1 MQQDES
7 GDKGVVCSGLVPDR
21 LTDRA
26 PPPRD
31 SAATSDVLATFFV
44 FTPSSRPRLHKFL
57 FLSPQ
62 QTLKPKKIRKYRDT
76 PYSSNMAGTEPEQLE
91 QPTQQ
96 PEVLQDAETE
106 QKPVAN
112 AEENDEDIEDL
123 FEESGDDEIVPELI
137 SADGNDYTKSYN
149 RQRKLNDNSIPADH
163 KPKSNPQKPSA
174 NTSAAIDDQVASLA
188 KHAGKIRLTDKFS
201 GATGGGARDKDK
213 ADRATTEQV
222 LDRRTQMILLQLIN
236 RNTIS
241 EIHGV
246 ISTGKEANVYHAMS
260 ESEDA
265 ETIHRAVKV
274 YKTSILVFK
283 DRAKYVEGEF
293 RFRQGYNKS
302 NNRAMVKL
310 WADKERRN
318 LARIHDAG
326 IPSPAPVALRNHVL
340 VMGFVGDRK
349 GKPAPRLKDVRFEG
363 LTNEEEEAKWKDLY
377 IQMLTYMRVLYQT
390 CRLVHADLS
399 EYNVLYHE
407 GKQWIID
414 VSQAVEHDHPRSLE
428 FLRMDV
434 KNVSDFFRS
443 RNVETLSERRAFSF
457 VTSEAGAKDIK
468 DETSIGDLVRTLLSR
483 APKTE
488 EEKQKEEED
497 DEVFRHEYIPQTL
510 EQVYDIER
518 DAALVNAGEGS
529 NLPYQALL
537 ADKVVQPNESDASN
551 DDSDSEAGNSD
562 SSEVDQS
569 IFDKGP
575 GRGKK
580 NMDKD
585 EKAAHKKAIKDEKR
599 EKRKDKMP
607 KHMKKKLVSQSSRKK

>member
-1 MQQDES
+1 M
-7 GDKGVVCSGLVPDR
+7 
-21 LTDRA
+21 
-26 PPPRD
+26 
-31 SAATSDVLATFFV
+31 AT
-44 FTPSSRPRLHKFL
+44 
-57 FLSPQ
+57 
-62 QTLKPKKIRKYRDT
+62 
-76 PYSSNMAGTEPEQLE
+76 TEQVE
-91 QPTQQ
+91 QPAQ
-96 PEVLQDAETE
+96 PVL
-106 QKPVAN
+106 
-112 AEENDEDIEDL
+112 EEHDEDIEDL
-123 FEESGDDEIVPELI
+123 FEEESADEIVPELI
-137 SADGNDYTKSYN
+137 SADGNDYTKAYN
-149 RQRKLNDNSIPADH
+149 RQRKLNDESIPSDH
-163 KPKSNPQKPSA
+163 KPKTNPQKPSA

-188 KHAGKIRLTDKFS
+188 KHAGKIRLTDKLS
-201 GATGGGARDKDK
+201 GATGGAARDKDK

-377 IQMLTYMRVLYQT
+377 IEMLMYMRVLYQT

-407 GKQWIID
+407 GRQWIID

-434 KNVSDFFRS
+434 KNVTDFFRT
-443 RNVETLSERRAFSF
+443 RNVETLSERRAFIF
-457 VTSEAGAKDIK
+457 ITNEAGAKGIK
-468 DETSIGDLVRTLLSR
+468 EQAQIEESIRTLLAETKSS
-483 APKTE
+483 
-488 EEKQKEEED
+488 QKDDED
-497 DEVFRHEYIPQTL
+497 DEAFRHEYIPQNL
-510 EQVYDIER
+510 NQVYDIER
-518 DAALVNAGEGS
+518 DAELVKAGEGGS
-529 NLPYQALL
+529 LPYQALL
-537 ADKVVQPNESDASN
+537 ADKVVQPNESDDSKPGAAS
-551 DDSDSEAGNSD
+551 DAGDSDSD
-562 SSEVDQS
+562 SGSEVDQS

-575 GRGKK
+575 SRGKK
-580 NMDKD
+580 HMDKD
-585 EKAAHKKAIKDEKR
+585 EKLSHKKAIKEEKR

-607 KHMKKKLVSQSSRKK
+607 KHMKKKLVNQTSRKK

>member
-1 MQQDES
+1 MASTTSEH
-7 GDKGVVCSGLVPDR
+7 
-21 LTDRA
+21 
-26 PPPRD
+26 
-31 SAATSDVLATFFV
+31 AA
-44 FTPSSRPRLHKFL
+44 
-57 FLSPQ
+57 Q
-62 QTLKPKKIRKYRDT
+62 
-76 PYSSNMAGTEPEQLE
+76 PE
-91 QPTQQ
+91 QQ
-96 PEVLQDAETE
+96 PEVTQNVEVE
-106 QKPVAN
+106 QKPVAEN
-112 AEENDEDIEDL
+112 EERDEDIDDL
-123 FEESGDDEIVPELI
+123 FDDDEIVPELI
-137 SADGNDYTKSYN
+137 SADGNDYTKTYN
-149 RQRKLNDNSIPADH
+149 RQRKLNDNSIPGDH

-201 GATGGGARDKDK
+201 GATGGAARDKDK

-236 RNTIS
+236 RNTLS

-246 ISTGKEANVYHAMS
+246 ISTGKEANVYHAIT

-265 ETIHRAVKV
+265 EQIHRAIKV

-340 VMGFVGDRK
+340 VMDFVGDRK
-349 GKPAPRLKDVRFEG
+349 GKSAPRLKDVRFEG
-363 LTNEEEEAKWKDLY
+363 LTGEEEEAKWNDLY
-377 IQMLTYMRVLYQT
+377 IQMLTYMRILYQT

-443 RNVETLSERRAFSF
+443 RNVETLSERRAFAF
-457 VTSEAGAKDIK
+457 VTAEAGAKEIK
-468 DETSIGDLVRTLLSR
+468 DETLIGDLLRTLLSNS
-483 APKTE
+483 PTTE
-488 EEKQKEEED
+488 EEKQKEEEND
-497 DEVFRHEYIPQTL
+497 DVFRNQYIPQTL
-510 EQVYDIER
+510 DQVYDIER

-529 NLPYQALL
+529 DLPYQALL
-537 ADKVVQPNESDASN
+537 ADKVVQPNESDNSN
-551 DDSDSEAGNSD
+551 PDADSEAGDSD

-569 IFDKGP
+569 IFEKGP

-580 NMDKD
+580 NMEHDDKV
-585 EKAAHKKAIKDEKR
+585 AHKKAIKEEKR

-607 KHMKKKLVSQSSRKK
+607 KHMKKKLVNQSSRKH

>member
-1 MQQDES
+1 MAS
-7 GDKGVVCSGLVPDR
+7 
-21 LTDRA
+21 TA
-26 PPPRD
+26 PE
-31 SAATSDVLATFFV
+31 LAV
-44 FTPSSRPRLHKFL
+44 
-57 FLSPQ
+57 
-62 QTLKPKKIRKYRDT
+62 
-76 PYSSNMAGTEPEQLE
+76 
-91 QPTQQ
+91 Q
-96 PEVLQDAETE
+96 PEEQSEIIQNAEVE
-106 QKPVAN
+106 QMPVADN
-112 AEENDEDIEDL
+112 EEHDEDIEDL
-123 FEESGDDEIVPELI
+123 FDEDEIVPELI
-137 SADGNDYTKSYN
+137 SADGNDYTKTYN
-149 RQRKLNDNSIPADH
+149 RQRKLNDNSIPVDH

-201 GATGGGARDKDK
+201 GATGGAARDKDK

-246 ISTGKEANVYHAMS
+246 ISTGKEANVYHAIS

-265 ETIHRAVKV
+265 EQIHRAIKV

-340 VMGFVGDRK
+340 VMDFVGDRK
-349 GKPAPRLKDVRFEG
+349 GKSAPRLKDVRFEG
-363 LTNEEEEAKWKDLY
+363 LTGEEEEAKWNDLY
-377 IQMLTYMRVLYQT
+377 IQLLTYMRIMYQT

-399 EYNVLYHE
+399 EYNILYHE

-443 RNVETLSERRAFSF
+443 RNVEVLSERRAFAF
-457 VTSEAGAKDIK
+457 VTAEAGAKEIK
-468 DETSIGDLVRTLLSR
+468 DETLIGDLLRTLMSNS
-483 APKTE
+483 PTTE
-488 EEKQKEEED
+488 EEKQKEEEND
-497 DEVFRHEYIPQTL
+497 DVFRNQYIPQTL
-510 EQVYDIER
+510 DQVYDIER

-529 NLPYQALL
+529 DLPYQALL
-537 ADKVVQPNESDASN
+537 ADKVVQPNESDDSN
-551 DDSDSEAGNSD
+551 PDADSEAGDSD

-569 IFDKGP
+569 IFEKGP

-580 NMDKD
+580 NMEHD
-585 EKAAHKKAIKDEKR
+585 EKVAHKKAIKEEKR

-607 KHMKKKLVSQSSRKK
+607 KHMKKKLVNQSSRKH

>member
-1 MQQDES
+1 MQS
-7 GDKGVVCSGLVPDR
+7 TKRYWTCDKGGVVADR
-21 LTDRA
+21 L
-26 PPPRD
+26 PKLPLPRG
-31 SAATSDVLATFFV
+31 SAAASDVVGNFFCAHRISRLEHTN
-44 FTPSSRPRLHKFL
+44 FCHNQTNTAQPHQSSKTPDSRKMASSAPEEV
-57 FLSPQ
+57 Q
-62 QTLKPKKIRKYRDT
+62 QT
-76 PYSSNMAGTEPEQLE
+76 N
-91 QPTQQ
+91 QQ
-96 PEVLQDAETE
+96 PEATQPAETE
-106 QKPVAN
+106 QKPVADT
-112 AEENDEDIEDL
+112 EEDDEDIEDL
-123 FEESGDDEIVPELI
+123 FEESGDDKIVPELI
-137 SADGNDYTKSYN
+137 SADGNDYTKAYN
-149 RQRKLNDNSIPADH
+149 RQRKLNDNSIPNDQ
-163 KPKSNPQKPSA
+163 KPKSNAQKPSA
-174 NTSAAIDDQVASLA
+174 NTNAAIDDQVASLA
-188 KHAGKIRLTDKFS
+188 KHASKIRLTDKFS
-201 GATGGGARDKDK
+201 GATGGAARDKDK

-340 VMGFVGDRK
+340 VMELIGDRK
-349 GKPAPRLKDVRFEG
+349 GKAAPRLKDVRFEG
-363 LTNEEEEAKWKDLY
+363 LTSEEEDAKWTDIY
-377 IQMLTYMRVLYQT
+377 IQMLTYMRILYQT

-407 GKQWIID
+407 GKQWMID

-428 FLRMDV
+428 FLRKDI

-443 RNVETLSERRAFSF
+443 RNVEVLSERRAFAF
-457 VTSEAGAKDIK
+457 ITAEAGAKEIK
-468 DETSIGDLVRTLLSR
+468 DEVVIGDLVRTLLANPPS
-483 APKTE
+483 TE
-488 EEKQKEEED
+488 EEEN
-497 DEVFRHEYIPQTL
+497 DEVFRHQYIPQTL
-510 EQVYDIER
+510 DQVYDIER
-518 DAALVNAGEGS
+518 DAELVNAGEGS
-529 NLPYQALL
+529 KLPYQALL
-537 ADKVVQPNESDASN
+537 ADKVAQPNSSDASN
-551 DDSDSEAGNSD
+551 DDGDSEAGDSD
-562 SSEVDQS
+562 SEVDQS

-580 NMDKD
+580 NMDHD
-585 EKAAHKKAIKDEKR
+585 EKLAHKKAIKEEKQ
-599 EKRKDKMP
+599 EKRKNKMP

>member
-1 MQQDES
+1 MASITPEHADEPKQQP
-7 GDKGVVCSGLVPDR
+7 G
-21 LTDRA
+21 
-26 PPPRD
+26 
-31 SAATSDVLATFFV
+31 
-44 FTPSSRPRLHKFL
+44 RLH
-57 FLSPQ
+57 
-62 QTLKPKKIRKYRDT
+62 
-76 PYSSNMAGTEPEQLE
+76 N
-91 QPTQQ
+91 
-96 PEVLQDAETE
+96 TE
-106 QKPVAN
+106 QQQAPDAPVDG
-112 AEENDEDIEDL
+112 NDEDIDDL
-123 FEESGDDEIVPELI
+123 FESDGEIVPELI
-137 SADGNDYTKSYN
+137 SADGHDYTKAYN

-163 KPKSNPQKPSA
+163 KPKTNAQKPSA

-188 KHAGKIRLTDKFS
+188 KHASKIRLTDKFS
-201 GATGGGARDKDK
+201 GATGSVRDKDK

-260 ESEDA
+260 ETETEDG
-265 ETIHRAVKV
+265 EQTQTHRAVKV

-302 NNRAMVKL
+302 NNRAMVRL

-349 GKPAPRLKDVRFEG
+349 GKAAPRLKDVRFEG
-363 LTNEEEEAKWKDLY
+363 LTNEEEDAKWRDLY
-377 IQMLTYMRVLYQT
+377 IEMLTYMRILYQT

-399 EYNVLYHE
+399 EYNVLFHE

-434 KNVSDFFRS
+434 KNISDFFQS
-443 RNVETLSERRAFSF
+443 RNVETLSERRAFAF
-457 VTSEAGAKDIK
+457 VTNEAGAKEIK
-468 DETSIGDLVRTLLSR
+468 DQTKIEESIRVLLET
-483 APKTE
+483 APRTE
-488 EEKQKEEED
+488 EEKQRED
-497 DEVFRHEYIPQTL
+497 ENDDVFRNQYIPQTL
-510 EQVYDIER
+510 DQVYDIER

-537 ADKVVQPNESDASN
+537 ADKVVQPTESDASN
-551 DDSDSEAGNSD
+551 ADSASEDGDSD
-562 SSEVDQS
+562 SEVDQS

-575 GRGKK
+575 SRGKK

-585 EKAAHKKAIKDEKR
+585 EKLSHKKAIKEEKR

>member
-1 MQQDES
+1 MASTAPDE
-7 GDKGVVCSGLVPDR
+7 
-21 LTDRA
+21 
-26 PPPRD
+26 
-31 SAATSDVLATFFV
+31 
-44 FTPSSRPRLHKFL
+44 
-57 FLSPQ
+57 
-62 QTLKPKKIRKYRDT
+62 
-76 PYSSNMAGTEPEQLE
+76 
-91 QPTQQ
+91 PTQTAAAD
-96 PEVLQDAETE
+96 V
-106 QKPVAN
+106 
-112 AEENDEDIEDL
+112 EEKDEDMDDL
-123 FEESGDDEIVPELI
+123 FVESEGEEIVPELI
-137 SADGNDYTKSYN
+137 SADAHDYTKAYN
-149 RQRKLNDNSIPADH
+149 RQRKLNDRSLPSDQ

-188 KHAGKIRLTDKFS
+188 KHAGKIRLTDQFS

-246 ISTGKEANVYHAMS
+246 ISTGKEANVYHALTQVD
-260 ESEDA
+260 DA
-265 ETIHRAVKV
+265 DAIHRAVKV

-326 IPSPAPVALRNHVL
+326 IPSPAPIALRNHVL
-340 VMGFVGDRK
+340 VMEFVGDRK
-349 GKPAPRLKDVRFEG
+349 GKSAPRLKDVRFEG
-363 LTNEEEEAKWKDLY
+363 LTSDDEDAKWTDLY
-377 IQMLTYMRVLYQT
+377 VQMLTYMRVLYQT

-399 EYNVLYHE
+399 EYNVLYHQ
-407 GKQWIID
+407 GTQCIID

-428 FLRMDV
+428 FLRMDI
-434 KNVSDFFRS
+434 KNVSDFYRS
-443 RNVETLSERRAFSF
+443 RNVQVLSERRAFAL
-457 VTSEAGAKDIK
+457 VTAEAGAKEIK
-468 DETSIGDLVRTLLSR
+468 DEAMIRDLIRTLL
-483 APKTE
+483 ANPPPTE
-488 EEKQKEEED
+488 EEDNDQ
-497 DEVFRHEYIPQTL
+497 VFRQQYIPQTL
-510 EQVYDIER
+510 NQVYDIER

-537 ADKVVQPNESDASN
+537 ADKVVQRNESDASN
-551 DDSDSEAGNSD
+551 TDGDSEAGDSD

-569 IFDKGP
+569 IFEKGP

-585 EKAAHKKAIKDEKR
+585 EKLAHKKAIKEEKR

-607 KHMKKKLVSQSSRKK
+607 KHMKKKLVSQSSRRK

>member
-1 MQQDES
+1 
-7 GDKGVVCSGLVPDR
+7 VVADR
-21 LTDRA
+21 L
-26 PPPRD
+26 PKLPLPRG
-31 SAATSDVLATFFV
+31 SAAASDVVGNFFCAHRISRLEHTN
-44 FTPSSRPRLHKFL
+44 FCHNQTNTAQPHQSSKTPDSRKMASSAPEEV
-57 FLSPQ
+57 Q
-62 QTLKPKKIRKYRDT
+62 QT
-76 PYSSNMAGTEPEQLE
+76 N
-91 QPTQQ
+91 QQ
-96 PEVLQDAETE
+96 PEATQPAETE
-106 QKPVAN
+106 QKPVADT
-112 AEENDEDIEDL
+112 EENDEDIEDL

-137 SADGNDYTKSYN
+137 SADGNDYTKAYN
-149 RQRKLNDNSIPADH
+149 RQRKLNDNSIPNDQ
-163 KPKSNPQKPSA
+163 KPKSNAQKPSA
-174 NTSAAIDDQVASLA
+174 NTNAAIDDQVASLA
-188 KHAGKIRLTDKFS
+188 KHASKIRLTDKFS
-201 GATGGGARDKDK
+201 GATGGAARDKDK

-363 LTNEEEEAKWKDLY
+363 LTTEEEDTKWTDLY

-443 RNVETLSERRAFSF
+443 RNVETLSERRAFAF
-457 VTSEAGAKDIK
+457 VTAEAGPKEIK
-468 DETSIGDLVRTLLSR
+468 DEAPIGDLIRTLLSN
-483 APKTE
+483 APTTE
-488 EEKQKEEED
+488 EEKQKEEEND
-497 DEVFRHEYIPQTL
+497 DVFRNQYIPQTL

-537 ADKVVQPNESDASN
+537 ADKVVQPNESDAS
-551 DDSDSEAGNSD
+551 DPDAESDAGDSD

-569 IFDKGP
+569 IFEKGP

-585 EKAAHKKAIKDEKR
+585 EKLAHKKAIKEEKR

>member
-1 MQQDES
+1 
-7 GDKGVVCSGLVPDR
+7 
-21 LTDRA
+21 
-26 PPPRD
+26 
-31 SAATSDVLATFFV
+31 
-44 FTPSSRPRLHKFL
+44 
-57 FLSPQ
+57 
-62 QTLKPKKIRKYRDT
+62 
-76 PYSSNMAGTEPEQLE
+76 MASIAQEEVA
-91 QPTQQ
+91 QPHQQ
-96 PEVLQDAETE
+96 PEIAQNAETE
-106 QKPVAN
+106 QTPVADV
-112 AEENDEDIEDL
+112 EEKDEEIDDL
-123 FEESGDDEIVPELI
+123 FVESGDEDIVPELI
-137 SADGNDYTKSYN
+137 SADGNDYTKAYN
-149 RQRKLNDNSIPADH
+149 RQRKLNDNSVPGDH

-188 KHAGKIRLTDKFS
+188 KHASKIRLTDKFS

-246 ISTGKEANVYHAMS
+246 ISTGKEANVYHAIT
-260 ESEDA
+260 EADDA
-265 ETIHRAVKV
+265 DPIHRAVKV

-302 NNRAMVKL
+302 NNRAMVKM

-318 LARIHDAG
+318 LARIYDSG

-340 VMGFVGDRK
+340 VMEFVGDRK
-349 GKPAPRLKDVRFEG
+349 GKSAPRLKDVRFEG
-363 LTNEEEEAKWKDLY
+363 LTNEEEDAKWNDLY
-377 IQMLTYMRVLYQT
+377 IQMLTYMRILYQT

-443 RNVETLSERRAFSF
+443 RNVEVLSERRAFGF
-457 VTSEAGAKDIK
+457 VTAEAGAKEMK
-468 DETSIGDLVRTLLSR
+468 DEAAIGDLVRTLL
-483 APKTE
+483 ANPPATE
-488 EEKQKEEED
+488 EEEN
-497 DEVFRHEYIPQTL
+497 DEVFRHQYIPQTL
-510 EQVYDIER
+510 NQVYDIER

-537 ADKVVQPNESDASN
+537 ADKVVQPNESDASHE
-551 DDSDSEAGNSD
+551 DGDSEAGDSD

-585 EKAAHKKAIKDEKR
+585 EKLAHKKAIKDEKR

>member
-1 MQQDES
+1 
-7 GDKGVVCSGLVPDR
+7 
-21 LTDRA
+21 
-26 PPPRD
+26 
-31 SAATSDVLATFFV
+31 
-44 FTPSSRPRLHKFL
+44 
-57 FLSPQ
+57 
-62 QTLKPKKIRKYRDT
+62 
-76 PYSSNMAGTEPEQLE
+76 MASTALE
-91 QPTQQ
+91 QPEQFSKKSDIAQ
-96 PEVLQDAETE
+96 EADSE
-106 QKPVAN
+106 QKPVPDTD
-112 AEENDEDIEDL
+112 EHDEDIEDL
-123 FEESGDDEIVPELI
+123 FQESGDEEIVPELI
-137 SADGNDYTKSYN
+137 SADGNDFTKAYN

-188 KHAGKIRLTDKFS
+188 KHASKIRLTDRFS
-201 GATGGGARDKDK
+201 GATGGAARDKDK

-246 ISTGKEANVYHAMS
+246 ISTGKEANVYHAIT
-260 ESEDA
+260 ELEDA
-265 ETIHRAVKV
+265 DPIHRAVKV

-363 LTNEEEEAKWKDLY
+363 LTPEEEDAKWNNLY
-377 IQMLTYMRVLYQT
+377 IQMLTYMRILYQT

-443 RNVETLSERRAFSF
+443 RNVEVLSERSAFAF
-457 VTSEAGAKDIK
+457 ITAEAGPKDIK
-468 DETSIGDLVRTLLSR
+468 NEIAIGDLLRTLV
-483 APKTE
+483 ANPPTTDE
-488 EEKQKEEED
+488 EETD
-497 DEVFRHEYIPQTL
+497 DVFRNQYIPQTL
-510 EQVYDIER
+510 DQVYDIER

-537 ADKVVQPNESDASN
+537 ADKVVQPNESDASSP
-551 DDSDSEAGNSD
+551 DADSEAGDSD

-569 IFDKGP
+569 IFDKGTP
-575 GRGKK
+575 RGKK
-580 NMDKD
+580 NMDHE
-585 EKAAHKKAIKDEKR
+585 EKLAHKKAIKEEKR

>member
-1 MQQDES
+1 
-7 GDKGVVCSGLVPDR
+7 
-21 LTDRA
+21 LTARA
-26 PPPRD
+26 PPPLFCRRFPRAGDFFCD
-31 SAATSDVLATFFV
+31 SLY
-44 FTPSSRPRLHKFL
+44 SRYQNTQICGTAGRFSHIYEKAHLHPESTKH
-57 FLSPQ
+57 P
-62 QTLKPKKIRKYRDT
+62 P
-76 PYSSNMAGTEPEQLE
+76 NMASTAQELA
-91 QPTQQ
+91 QPSQQAEVTQ
-96 PEVLQDAETE
+96 DETE
-106 QKPVAN
+106 QKPVADTEEKE
-112 AEENDEDIEDL
+112 AEEKDEEIDDL
-123 FEESGDDEIVPELI
+123 FVESGDDIVPELI
-137 SADGNDYTKSYN
+137 SADGNDYTKAYN
-149 RQRKLNDNSIPADH
+149 RQRKLNDNSIPSDH

-174 NTSAAIDDQVASLA
+174 NTSTAIDDQVASLS
-188 KHAGKIRLTDKFS
+188 KHASKIRLTDKFS

-246 ISTGKEANVYHAMS
+246 ISTGKEANVYHAIT
-260 ESEDA
+260 EAED
-265 ETIHRAVKV
+265 TNPVHRAVKV

-340 VMGFVGDRK
+340 VMELIGDRK
-349 GKPAPRLKDVRFEG
+349 GKAAPRLKDVRFEG
-363 LTNEEEEAKWKDLY
+363 LTSEEEDAKWTDIY
-377 IQMLTYMRVLYQT
+377 IQMLTYMRILYQT

-407 GKQWIID
+407 GKQWMID

-428 FLRMDV
+428 FLRKDI

-443 RNVETLSERRAFSF
+443 RNVEVLSERRAFAF
-457 VTSEAGAKDIK
+457 ITAEAGAKEIK
-468 DETSIGDLVRTLLSR
+468 DEAVIGDLVRTLLANPPS
-483 APKTE
+483 TE
-488 EEKQKEEED
+488 DEEN
-497 DEVFRHEYIPQTL
+497 DEVFRHQYIPQTL
-510 EQVYDIER
+510 DQVYDIER

-529 NLPYQALL
+529 KLPYQALL
-537 ADKVVQPNESDASN
+537 ADKVAQPNSSDASN
-551 DDSDSEAGNSD
+551 DDGDSEAGDSD
-562 SSEVDQS
+562 SEVDQS

-580 NMDKD
+580 NMDHE
-585 EKAAHKKAIKDEKR
+585 EKLAHKKAIKEEKQ
-599 EKRKDKMP
+599 EKRKNKMP
-607 KHMKKKLVSQSSRKK
+607 KHMKKKLVSQSSRKH

>member
-1 MQQDES
+1 
-7 GDKGVVCSGLVPDR
+7 
-21 LTDRA
+21 
-26 PPPRD
+26 
-31 SAATSDVLATFFV
+31 
-44 FTPSSRPRLHKFL
+44 
-57 FLSPQ
+57 
-62 QTLKPKKIRKYRDT
+62 
-76 PYSSNMAGTEPEQLE
+76 
-91 QPTQQ
+91 
-96 PEVLQDAETE
+96 
-106 QKPVAN
+106 
-112 AEENDEDIEDL
+112 
-123 FEESGDDEIVPELI
+123 
-137 SADGNDYTKSYN
+137 
-149 RQRKLNDNSIPADH
+149 
-163 KPKSNPQKPSA
+163 
-174 NTSAAIDDQVASLA
+174 
-188 KHAGKIRLTDKFS
+188 
-201 GATGGGARDKDK
+201 
-213 ADRATTEQV
+213 
-222 LDRRTQMILLQLIN
+222 MILLQLIN

-246 ISTGKEANVYHAMS
+246 ISTGKEANVYHAIT

-265 ETIHRAVKV
+265 EQIHRAIKV

-326 IPSPAPVALRNHVL
+326 IPSPAPIALRNHVL
-340 VMGFVGDRK
+340 VMEFVGDRK
-349 GKPAPRLKDVRFEG
+349 GKSAPRLKDVRFEG
-363 LTNEEEEAKWKDLY
+363 LTSEEEEAKWNDLY
-377 IQMLTYMRVLYQT
+377 IQMLTYMRILYQT

-443 RNVETLSERRAFSF
+443 RNVETLSERRAFAF
-457 VTSEAGAKDIK
+457 VTAEAGAKEIK
-468 DETSIGDLVRTLLSR
+468 DETLIGDLLRTLLSNS
-483 APKTE
+483 PTTE
-488 EEKQKEEED
+488 EEKQKEEEND
-497 DEVFRHEYIPQTL
+497 DVFRNQYIPQTL
-510 EQVYDIER
+510 DQVYDIER

-551 DDSDSEAGNSD
+551 PDADSEAGDSD

-569 IFDKGP
+569 IFEKGP

-580 NMDKD
+580 NMEHDDKV
-585 EKAAHKKAIKDEKR
+585 AHKKAIKEEKR
-599 EKRKDKMP
+599 QKRQDKMP